1 MSVNI
6 DGKEAI
12 TEYEVMKNFS
22 SYTKLKINLITG
34 RTHQIRVHMSYLG
47 YPLVGDQ
54 TYGINSNKMGEQD
67 SFIKNFPRQALHA
80 QKIKFKHPITGE
92 YITLESE
99 LPKDILG
106 LEKEIIQNE

>member
-1 MSVNI
+1 
-6 DGKEAI
+6 
-12 TEYEVMKNFS
+12 
-22 SYTKLKINLITG
+22 
-34 RTHQIRVHMSYLG
+34 MSYLG

>member
-12 TEYEVMKNFS
+12 TEYEVIKNFN

-54 TYGINSNKMGEQD
+54 TYGINSNKISDQD
-67 SFIKNFPRQALHA
+67 SIIKNFPRQALHA
-80 QKIKFKHPITGE
+80 QKIIFNHPITGE

-99 LPKDILG
+99 LPKDIRS
-106 LEKEIIQNE
+106 LEKEIIYNE